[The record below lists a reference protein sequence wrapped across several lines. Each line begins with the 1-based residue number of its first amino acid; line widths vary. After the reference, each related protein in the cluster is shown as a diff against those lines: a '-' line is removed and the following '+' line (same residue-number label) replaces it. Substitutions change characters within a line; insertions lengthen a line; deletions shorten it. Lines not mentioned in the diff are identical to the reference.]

1 MDANGSACIHKDK
14 KVETLLC
21 CALQVKA
28 LNIPASD
35 SFDFCGFL
43 AAPPTVQ
50 DWNIQGLPADS
61 FSTANG
67 VMVTRGRRWP
77 LLVDPQ
83 VRGNHTLGH
92 DGQHMC
98 AVSQLNIACCSSKQT
113 QGNAASLRVL

>member
-1 MDANGSACIHKDK
+1 MVIKDNCGT
-14 KVETLLC
+14 VEALVLSKLL
-21 CALQVKA
+21 LFLVQVKQ
-28 LNIPASD
+28 LNIPASE

-43 AAPPTVQ
+43 AAPSTVE

-83 VRGNHTLGH
+83 VRVTLNHPDLN
-92 DGQHMC
+92 QH
-98 AVSQLNIACCSSKQT
+98 
-113 QGNAASLRVL
+113 GVLQHVAYQ